1 MGKGKILY
9 YEDVIKKIEDISK
22 RGIINKEKPLGV
34 TECNLTKEDVGKY
47 NPRNWKYKD
56 KRPDN
61 CPLVKI

>member
-1 MGKGKILY
+1 MIVISTMKELPENCESCPCY
-9 YEDVIKKIEDISK
+9 YTDC
-22 RGIINKEKPLGV
+22 GV